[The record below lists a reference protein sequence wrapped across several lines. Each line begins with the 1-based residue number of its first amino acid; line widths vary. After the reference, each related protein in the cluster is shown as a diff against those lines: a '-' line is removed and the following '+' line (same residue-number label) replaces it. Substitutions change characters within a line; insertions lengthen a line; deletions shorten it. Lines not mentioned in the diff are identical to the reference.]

1 MIAHGLSSYQNN
13 LKLCFDS
20 RNPKSW
26 NGSIFTDLV
35 TGYDANNI
43 GDPAW
48 LNNIRYTTI
57 SMVVQWYAAAT
68 GYADHPIS
76 KFNGTLQN
84 ASMTFYMFQN
94 YQGNGADGNWSFLA
108 GNGGW
113 TGLGNG
119 GTLTYNAKH
128 HIVLQFNTVDGA
140 QTWFNGSK
148 NGGRGAGGILGNSH
162 TSSTS
167 AIGFEGANPN
177 GNGHT
182 KLHHLSWWNCELP
195 DAEIVK
201 QYNYLKSSYG
211 VV

>member
-1 MIAHGLSSYQNN
+1 MVSYGTSSYQDN
-13 LKLCFDS
+13 LRLCFDS

-35 TGYDANNI
+35 SGNTADNI

-57 SMVVQWYAAAT
+57 SMVIEWYQTAT

-76 KFNGTLQN
+76 KFNTTLQN

-94 YQGNGADGNWSFLA
+94 YQNNGSDGYWNFIA
-108 GNGGW
+108 GNGVW
-113 TGLGNG
+113 TSLGNG
-119 GTLTYNAKH
+119 GSLTYQTKQ
-128 HIVLQFNTVDGA
+128 HIVLQFNTYDGA

-162 TSSTS
+162 TAATS
-167 AIGFEGANPN
+167 GIGFEGANPN

-182 KLHHLSWWNCELP
+182 KLYHLSWWDCELP
-195 DAEIVK
+195 DSEIVK

-211 VV
+211 VL

>member
-1 MIAHGLSSYQNN
+1 MIAHGQRSYSEN
-13 LKLCFDS
+13 LKLCFDQQ
-20 RNPKSW
+20 NPKSW
-26 NGSIFTDLV
+26 NGTIFTDLI
-35 TGYDANNI
+35 TRNDANNI

-57 SMVVQWYAAAT
+57 SMVVSWYAAAT

-76 KFNGTLQN
+76 KFNYTLQN

-94 YQGNGADGNWSFLA
+94 YQNNGADGSAVFIA

-119 GTLTYNAKH
+119 FNLTFGAKH
-128 HIVLQFNTVDGA
+128 HIVLQFNSVDGA
-140 QTWFNGSK
+140 QTWFNGIK

-162 TSSTS
+162 TAGTGG
-167 AIGFEGANPN
+167 IGFEGANPS

-182 KLHHLSWWNCELP
+182 KMYHLSWWNCELP
-195 DAEIVK
+195 DSEIVK
-201 QYNYLKSSYG
+201 QYNWLKSAYG